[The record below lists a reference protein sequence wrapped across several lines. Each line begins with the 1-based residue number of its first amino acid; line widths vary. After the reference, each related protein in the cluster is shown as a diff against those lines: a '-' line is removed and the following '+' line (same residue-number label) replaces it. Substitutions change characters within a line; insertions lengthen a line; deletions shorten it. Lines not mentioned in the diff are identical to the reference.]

1 MRDDGP
7 PVKRGDQTS
16 DRSCQSSIAP
26 IERRYLMLYFE

>member
-1 MRDDGP
+1 MRDEGP
-7 PVKRGDQTS
+7 PVKRRERTC